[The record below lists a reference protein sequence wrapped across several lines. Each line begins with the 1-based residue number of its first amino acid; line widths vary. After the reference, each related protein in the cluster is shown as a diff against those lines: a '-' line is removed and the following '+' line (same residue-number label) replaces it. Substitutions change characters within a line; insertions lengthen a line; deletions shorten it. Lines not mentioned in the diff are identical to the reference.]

1 MFKVITHF
9 KFYVESV
16 EEFDSYALA
25 EEVMFA
31 HQMEN
36 LESFIVKSNDEKYK
50 DLIRG
55 DYLYDKR
62 LESLYRQKEYTEN
75 LLATIEDRIRQTKE
89 RMNYGR

>member
-31 HQMEN
+31 NRMEN

-50 DLIRG
+50 NLTRG
-55 DYLYDKR
+55 DYLYDER
-62 LESLYRQKEYTEN
+62 LKSLYRQKEYTEN
-75 LLATIEDRIRQTKE
+75 LLATIEDRIQQIKE
-89 RMNYGR
+89 SLKYES